1 MDIFQVQSQYLLE
14 YLVMIIGTL
23 ILLIIPRYSKLFW
36 NIDTK
41 DISIFPQKRLTS
53 IDTLKGIAIIG
64 VIIIHACYLLAF
76 EYNTLFD
83 SILLSV
89 INNIFRFAIPVFLF
103 TSGLLLKP
111 FIWSKAGIIQFYGSK
126 IIRIAIPYIIITT
139 ILWQI
144 GYSGDITLPKLLISG
159 EAAIPFYFIP
169 VLFQLYLLYPLLDY
183 IRKISPKYLLIGAL
197 SISLISFFIPDT
209 WYLWDIPLCGQYLIF
224 FVYGMVRKNIFSEA
238 PSSIWQELI
247 WIYFALQTS
256 IIVLLPYLNL
266 SKTIVT
272 SLSFYNVQIF
282 FGFAII
288 FIVWNYFQKS
298 NPIATMIQN
307 IVSPLGHISLWIF
320 LFHFP
325 IQQIIFIVHPFSNQ
339 LLIVQVI
346 LYTLI
351 TLIITL
357 PISFGFAY
365 VYRNIELIFIPLL
378 KKNMYLQNIVI
389 MIYYFYNN

>member
-1 MDIFQVQSQYLLE
+1 VDIFQVQSQFLLE
-14 YLVMIIGTL
+14 YLVMIIGIL
-23 ILLIIPRYSKLFW
+23 ILLVIPRYSQLFW

-41 DISIFPQKRLTS
+41 DTSIPPQKRLTS
-53 IDTLKGIAIIG
+53 IDTLKGIAIIS
-64 VIIIHACYLLAF
+64 VIIIHACYLLGF

-83 SILLSV
+83 SILLSIV
-89 INNIFRFAIPVFLF
+89 NNIFRFAIPVFLF

-111 FIWSKAGIIQFYGSK
+111 FIWSGRGIIQFYGSK

-209 WYLWDIPLCGQYLIF
+209 WYLWDMPLCGQYLIF
-224 FVYGMVRKNIFSEA
+224 FVYGMVRKNIFIEA

-247 WIYFALQTS
+247 WIYFALQAS

-266 SKTIVT
+266 NETIVK

-307 IVSPLGHISLWIF
+307 IVSPLGRISLWIF

-325 IQQIIFIVHPFSNQ
+325 IQQLIFVLYPFSDQ
-339 LLIVQVI
+339 LLIIQII

-351 TLIITL
+351 PIIITL
-357 PISFGFAY
+357 PISFGSAY
-365 VYRNIELIFIPLL
+365 LYRNIELFILSL
-378 KKNMYLQNIVI
+378 VKKNI
-389 MIYYFYNN
+389 

>member
-1 MDIFQVQSQYLLE
+1 MLL
-14 YLVMIIGTL
+14 
-23 ILLIIPRYSKLFW
+23 
-36 NIDTK
+36 
-41 DISIFPQKRLTS
+41 
-53 IDTLKGIAIIG
+53 
-64 VIIIHACYLLAF
+64 
-76 EYNTLFD
+76 
-83 SILLSV
+83 
-89 INNIFRFAIPVFLF
+89 FL
-103 TSGLLLKP
+103 
-111 FIWSKAGIIQFYGSK
+111 
-126 IIRIAIPYIIITT
+126 
-139 ILWQI
+139 
-144 GYSGDITLPKLLISG
+144 
-159 EAAIPFYFIP
+159 
-169 VLFQLYLLYPLLDY
+169 
-183 IRKISPKYLLIGAL
+183 
-197 SISLISFFIPDT
+197 
-209 WYLWDIPLCGQYLIF
+209 
-224 FVYGMVRKNIFSEA
+224 VRKNIFSEA

>member
-1 MDIFQVQSQYLLE
+1 MDIFQVQSQFLFE

-23 ILLIIPRYSKLFW
+23 ILLVIPRYSQLFW
-36 NIDTK
+36 DIDTK
-41 DISIFPQKRLTS
+41 DINIPPQKRLAS

-64 VIIIHACYLLAF
+64 VIIIHACYLLGF

-89 INNIFRFAIPVFLF
+89 VNNIFRFAIPVFLF
-103 TSGLLLKP
+103 TSGLLLKS
-111 FIWSKAGIIQFYGSK
+111 FVWSGRAIIQFYGSK

-139 ILWQI
+139 LLWQI
-144 GYSGDITLPKLLISG
+144 GYSGDINLPKLLISG

-247 WIYFALQTS
+247 CIYFALQAS

-266 SKTIVT
+266 SETTVK

-288 FIVWNYFQKS
+288 FILWNYFQKS

-307 IVSPLGHISLWIF
+307 ILSPLGRISLWIF

-325 IQQIIFIVHPFSNQ
+325 IQQLIFILYPFSDQ
-339 LLIVQVI
+339 LLIIQII

-351 TLIITL
+351 PVIIIL
-357 PISFGFAY
+357 PISFGLAY
-365 VYRNIELIFIPLL
+365 LYRNIELFIISLL
-378 KKNMYLQNIVI
+378 KKNI
-389 MIYYFYNN
+389 